1 MHEKTR
7 PLLLFILIAAACSSV
22 ALSILKYNLL
32 PNSFFFDAAT
42 IKRFMTDNNN
52 LSVFDSYNTT
62 AIFYK
67 SLPAG
72 DSVLLVSLF
81 SMIVCIL
88 IAWQVIYITG
98 ATKKLTPVV
107 IVIIS
112 IYLLLASIFLAQ
124 HTKDFIV
131 LLLISS
137 YIALTKYDKKGLIT
151 FIGIAILYAILFRAY
166 WLIIIGFFIGALIF
180 QRRELMIK
188 KLIAS
193 CLAMLFALAV
203 LFKLFLD
210 VPLTYYRTAVNET
223 RLNNYDANAN
233 TLIEN
238 FFPAG
243 NIIFE
248 WLNAVTAWFL
258 LMFPLPLLKLFTLY
272 HIASFALITLIFL
285 FLFLTA
291 VKINN
296 KKSKISFILII
307 CFTSVQ
313 SIFEPD
319 YGSFLRHTTPLL
331 PLFIFIYLKNKNS
344 NPYKKHSNFEQ

>member
-1 MHEKTR
+1 MQNKAR
-7 PLLLFILIAAACSSV
+7 PLLLFILLATACFAIV
-22 ALSILKYNLL
+22 LSILKYNIL
-32 PNSFFFDAAT
+32 PNNFFFDAGA
-42 IKRFMTDNNN
+42 IKRFMIDNRS
-52 LSVFDSYNTT
+52 LSTFDSYNTT
-62 AIFYK
+62 AMFYRL
-67 SLPAG
+67 LPGG
-72 DSVLLVSLF
+72 DSVLFVSIF
-81 SMIVCIL
+81 SMVVCIL
-88 IAWQVIYITG
+88 IAWQVIYT
-98 ATKKLTPVV
+98 TNSTRKLTPALVA
-107 IVIIS
+107 ITSIYFLLSS
-112 IYLLLASIFLAQ
+112 IYLAQ
-124 HTKDFIV
+124 HSKDFIV
-131 LLLISS
+131 LLLISN
-137 YIALTKYDKKGLIT
+137 YIALTKYDKKGLII
-151 FIGIAILYAILFRAY
+151 FIVIAVIYAALFRAY
-166 WLIIIGFFIGALIF
+166 WLIVIGFFIGALAL
-180 QRRELMIK
+180 QRKELKVI
-188 KLIAS
+188 KLIIS

-238 FFPAG
+238 FFPDG